1 MAVNIRLNFWL
12 IYDDFGISSVI
23 WLVRIIN
30 DNLVRNDVLSW
41 CIIPEFARTEERRPR
56 ESQIDRCLCRDFN
69 LWPPQYE
76 TRVHHFCTPCI
87 LTCDF
92 HNTRQECI
100 TCPCHS
106 TVLTIN
112 RRISDKVVFVILDKH
127 VRCEMC
133 ETVLERRVPRLTPH
147 LSAAGLR
154 ENCRTWNTKFELL
167 VPVFTRNLR

>member
-1 MAVNIRLNFWL
+1 MTSTIRDRSASL
-12 IYDDFGISSVI
+12 
-23 WLVRIIN
+23 
-30 DNLVRNDVLSW
+30 
-41 CIIPEFARTEERRPR
+41 FAP
-56 ESQIDRCLCRDFN
+56 LCFN
-69 LWPPQYE
+69 LRPPQYE
-76 TRVHHFCTPCI
+76 TGVHQFCTPCV
-87 LTCDF
+87 LTCDLHNTREECITF
-92 HNTRQECI
+92 CTPCALTCDLHNTRQECITFCTPCVLTCDLHNTRQECI

-154 ENCRTWNTKFELL
+154 ENCRT
-167 VPVFTRNLR
+167 

>member
-100 TCPCHS
+100 TFYTPF
-106 TVLTIN
+106 VLTCDLQNTRRECITFCTPCILTCDLHNTRQQCITFCTTCILTCDLHNTREECIN
-112 RRISDKVVFVILDKH
+112 FAH
-127 VRCEMC
+127 
-133 ETVLERRVPRLTPH
+133 
-147 LSAAGLR
+147 
-154 ENCRTWNTKFELL
+154 
-167 VPVFTRNLR
+167 PVF